1 MDKILHTF
9 KTHMRQYAM
18 VVALVAIIIL
28 FQILTNGI
36 LLKPLNVTNVVLQNS
51 YILVLAIGMLLCILT
66 GGNIDLSV
74 GSTAAFVGAV
84 SATFIITFHMPVL
97 IAIIL
102 SLIIGGLV
110 GAWQGYWI
118 AYVRIP
124 AFIVTLSG
132 MLVFRGFTMV
142 ILKGRTL
149 APFPKSYQKIAS
161 GFIPDVLGS
170 GEGLHL
176 TTIAIG
182 LICSIVYLYSEWR
195 DRKSK
200 LKYDFAVPALPVFGM
215 KIAAMMIVINLFTY
229 WLARYRGI
237 PNVLVLLVVL
247 ILAYTFVT
255 NKTIAGRHIYAFG
268 GNEKAAK
275 LSGVKTN
282 RVLFGVYVNM
292 SVLAALAGII
302 FAGRLNAATPK
313 AGTLFELDAIA
324 SCFIGGASATGGVG
338 TIIGAIIGG
347 LIMGILNNGMSIMGV
362 SIDWQQAIK
371 GLVLLFAVAFD
382 VYNKSRSK

>member
-1 MDKILHTF
+1 MENILHTF
-9 KTHMRQYAM
+9 KSHMRQYAM
-18 VVALVAIIIL
+18 IIALVAIMVL
-28 FQILTNGI
+28 FQLLTGGI
-36 LLKPLNVTNVVLQNS
+36 LLKPLNVTNLVLQNS

-74 GSTAAFVGAV
+74 GSVAAFVGAV
-84 SATFIITFHMPVL
+84 SATFIVSFNMPVVPA
-97 IAIIL
+97 IAL
-102 SLIIGGLV
+102 SLIIGALA

-149 APFPKSYQKIAS
+149 APFPVSYQKIAS
-161 GFIPDVLGS
+161 GFIPDFLGNE
-170 GEGLHL
+170 GGLHM
-176 TTIAIG
+176 TTIVIG
-182 LICSIVYLYSEWR
+182 IICALIYLYTEIK

-200 LKYDFAVPALPVFGM
+200 QKYEFAVSSVPAFAGKVSV
-215 KIAAMMIVINLFTY
+215 MMIVINVFTY
-229 WLARYRGI
+229 WLARYKGI
-237 PNVLVLLVVL
+237 PNVLVLLTVL
-247 ILAYTFVT
+247 VLAYSFMT

-313 AGTLFELDAIA
+313 AGNLFELDAIA
-324 SCFIGGASATGGVG
+324 ACYIGGASATGGVG
-338 TIIGAIIGG
+338 TVIGAIIGG
-347 LIMGILNNGMSIMGV
+347 LIMGVLNNGMSIMGI

-382 VYNKSRSK
+382 VYSKSKSK

>member
-1 MDKILHTF
+1 MENILHTF

-18 VVALVAIIIL
+18 IIALVAIMVL
-28 FQILTNGI
+28 FQFLTGGI
-36 LLKPLNVTNVVLQNS
+36 LLKPLNVTNLVLQNS

-74 GSTAAFVGAV
+74 GSVAAFVGAV
-84 SATFIITFHMPVL
+84 SATFIISFHMAVVPA
-97 IAIIL
+97 IAL
-102 SLIIGGLV
+102 SLIIGALA

-149 APFPKSYQKIAS
+149 APFPLSYQKIAS
-161 GFIPDVLGS
+161 GFIPDFLG
-170 GEGLHL
+170 GHEGLHL
-176 TTIAIG
+176 TTVVIG
-182 LICSIVYLYSEWR
+182 IICALIYLYTEIK

-200 LKYDFAVPALPVFGM
+200 QKYEFAVSSVPAF
-215 KIAAMMIVINLFTY
+215 AARVGVMMVVINVFTY
-229 WLARYRGI
+229 WLARYKGI
-237 PNVLVLLVVL
+237 PNVLVLLTVL
-247 ILAYTFVT
+247 VLAYSFMT

-313 AGTLFELDAIA
+313 AGNLFELDAIA
-324 SCFIGGASATGGVG
+324 ACYIGGASATGGVG
-338 TIIGAIIGG
+338 TVIGAIIGG
-347 LIMGILNNGMSIMGV
+347 LIMGVLNNGMSIMGI

-382 VYNKSRSK
+382 VYSKSKSK